1 MSVDYRSVVYYGWVV
16 NSDEIS
22 QLDDDVYE
30 NLMDSGTLMLQNSW
44 TGDSLYAYVL
54 CNACVEANDE
64 AIISLSDIA
73 WPEPVDAPASVA
85 QFYKLFPQRI
95 NEQPKLMLMMQV
107 Y

>member
-1 MSVDYRSVVYYGWVV
+1 MSVDYHSVVYYGWVV

-30 NLMDSGTLMLQNSW
+30 NLMDSGILMLQNGW
-44 TGDSLYAYVL
+44 TGDSLYAYIL

-85 QFYKLFPQRI
+85 QFYKLFPHRT